1 MPTKENFKNEVNEEI
16 IVPEE
21 EIVEVEESEDT
32 AEGNQVE
39 KGIVVFQKQDGTLAY
54 QFIGENVTLENLT
67 YYTRFLKTIE
77 EAFWNEQKQKG
88 GTKMTLKFK
97 DKNGNIVMKEDVNG
111 NITFFSED
119 MKWDMTSGELEVVPD
134 EEEESSE
141 SRETSKGV

>member
-21 EIVEVEESEDT
+21 EIVEVEASEDT

-77 EAFWNEQKQKG
+77 EAFWNEQK
-88 GTKMTLKFK
+88 
-97 DKNGNIVMKEDVNG
+97 
-111 NITFFSED
+111 
-119 MKWDMTSGELEVVPD
+119 
-134 EEEESSE
+134 
-141 SRETSKGV
+141 

>member
-21 EIVEVEESEDT
+21 EIVEVEASEDT

-39 KGIVVFQKQDGTLAY
+39 KGVVVFQKQDGTLAY

-77 EAFWNEQKQKG
+77 EAFWNEQ
-88 GTKMTLKFK
+88 
-97 DKNGNIVMKEDVNG
+97 
-111 NITFFSED
+111 
-119 MKWDMTSGELEVVPD
+119 
-134 EEEESSE
+134 
-141 SRETSKGV
+141 R

>member
-21 EIVEVEESEDT
+21 GIVEVEASEDT

-39 KGIVVFQKQDGTLAY
+39 KGVVVFQKQDGTLAY

-77 EAFWNEQKQKG
+77 EAFWNEQ
-88 GTKMTLKFK
+88 
-97 DKNGNIVMKEDVNG
+97 
-111 NITFFSED
+111 
-119 MKWDMTSGELEVVPD
+119 
-134 EEEESSE
+134 
-141 SRETSKGV
+141 R

>member
-39 KGIVVFQKQDGTLAY
+39 KGVVVFQKQDGTLAY

-77 EAFWNEQKQKG
+77 EAFWNEQK
-88 GTKMTLKFK
+88 
-97 DKNGNIVMKEDVNG
+97 
-111 NITFFSED
+111 
-119 MKWDMTSGELEVVPD
+119 
-134 EEEESSE
+134 
-141 SRETSKGV
+141 

>member
-21 EIVEVEESEDT
+21 EIVEVEASEDT
-32 AEGNQVE
+32 DEGNQVE

-77 EAFWNEQKQKG
+77 EAFWNEQK
-88 GTKMTLKFK
+88 
-97 DKNGNIVMKEDVNG
+97 
-111 NITFFSED
+111 
-119 MKWDMTSGELEVVPD
+119 
-134 EEEESSE
+134 
-141 SRETSKGV
+141 

>member
-21 EIVEVEESEDT
+21 EIVEIEASEDT

-77 EAFWNEQKQKG
+77 EAFWNEQK
-88 GTKMTLKFK
+88 
-97 DKNGNIVMKEDVNG
+97 
-111 NITFFSED
+111 
-119 MKWDMTSGELEVVPD
+119 
-134 EEEESSE
+134 
-141 SRETSKGV
+141 

>member
-1 MPTKENFKNEVNEEI
+1 MTTKENFKNEVNEEI

-21 EIVEVEESEDT
+21 EVVEVQASEDT

-77 EAFWNEQKQKG
+77 EAFWNQQG
-88 GTKMTLKFK
+88 
-97 DKNGNIVMKEDVNG
+97 
-111 NITFFSED
+111 
-119 MKWDMTSGELEVVPD
+119 
-134 EEEESSE
+134 
-141 SRETSKGV
+141 

>member
-21 EIVEVEESEDT
+21 EIVEVKESEDT

-77 EAFWNEQKQKG
+77 EAFWNEQK
-88 GTKMTLKFK
+88 
-97 DKNGNIVMKEDVNG
+97 
-111 NITFFSED
+111 
-119 MKWDMTSGELEVVPD
+119 
-134 EEEESSE
+134 
-141 SRETSKGV
+141 

>member
-1 MPTKENFKNEVNEEI
+1 MPTKENLKNEVNEEI

-21 EIVEVEESEDT
+21 EIVEVEASEDT

-77 EAFWNEQKQKG
+77 EAFWNEQK
-88 GTKMTLKFK
+88 
-97 DKNGNIVMKEDVNG
+97 
-111 NITFFSED
+111 
-119 MKWDMTSGELEVVPD
+119 
-134 EEEESSE
+134 
-141 SRETSKGV
+141 

>member
-21 EIVEVEESEDT
+21 EIVEVEASEDT
-32 AEGNQVE
+32 DEGNQAE

-77 EAFWNEQKQKG
+77 EAFWNEQK
-88 GTKMTLKFK
+88 
-97 DKNGNIVMKEDVNG
+97 
-111 NITFFSED
+111 
-119 MKWDMTSGELEVVPD
+119 
-134 EEEESSE
+134 
-141 SRETSKGV
+141 

>member
-77 EAFWNEQKQKG
+77 EAFWNEQK
-88 GTKMTLKFK
+88 
-97 DKNGNIVMKEDVNG
+97 
-111 NITFFSED
+111 
-119 MKWDMTSGELEVVPD
+119 
-134 EEEESSE
+134 
-141 SRETSKGV
+141 

>member
-16 IVPEE
+16 IVPGE
-21 EIVEVEESEDT
+21 EIVEVEASEDT

-77 EAFWNEQKQKG
+77 EAFWNEQK
-88 GTKMTLKFK
+88 
-97 DKNGNIVMKEDVNG
+97 
-111 NITFFSED
+111 
-119 MKWDMTSGELEVVPD
+119 
-134 EEEESSE
+134 
-141 SRETSKGV
+141 

>member
-1 MPTKENFKNEVNEEI
+1 MQTKENFKNEVNEEI

-21 EIVEVEESEDT
+21 EIVEVEASEDT

-77 EAFWNEQKQKG
+77 EAFWNEQK
-88 GTKMTLKFK
+88 
-97 DKNGNIVMKEDVNG
+97 
-111 NITFFSED
+111 
-119 MKWDMTSGELEVVPD
+119 
-134 EEEESSE
+134 
-141 SRETSKGV
+141 

>member
-21 EIVEVEESEDT
+21 EIVEVEGSEQN

-39 KGIVVFQKQDGTLAY
+39 KGVVVFQKQDGTLAY

-77 EAFWNEQKQKG
+77 EAFWNEQK
-88 GTKMTLKFK
+88 
-97 DKNGNIVMKEDVNG
+97 
-111 NITFFSED
+111 
-119 MKWDMTSGELEVVPD
+119 
-134 EEEESSE
+134 
-141 SRETSKGV
+141 

>member
-21 EIVEVEESEDT
+21 EVVEVQASEDT

-77 EAFWNEQKQKG
+77 EAFWNEQK
-88 GTKMTLKFK
+88 
-97 DKNGNIVMKEDVNG
+97 
-111 NITFFSED
+111 
-119 MKWDMTSGELEVVPD
+119 
-134 EEEESSE
+134 
-141 SRETSKGV
+141 

>member
-1 MPTKENFKNEVNEEI
+1 MTTKENFKNEVNEEI

-21 EIVEVEESEDT
+21 EVVEVQASEDT

-77 EAFWNEQKQKG
+77 EAFWNEQK
-88 GTKMTLKFK
+88 
-97 DKNGNIVMKEDVNG
+97 
-111 NITFFSED
+111 
-119 MKWDMTSGELEVVPD
+119 
-134 EEEESSE
+134 
-141 SRETSKGV
+141 

>member
-21 EIVEVEESEDT
+21 EIVEVEASEDT

-77 EAFWNEQKQKG
+77 EAFWNEQ
-88 GTKMTLKFK
+88 
-97 DKNGNIVMKEDVNG
+97 
-111 NITFFSED
+111 
-119 MKWDMTSGELEVVPD
+119 
-134 EEEESSE
+134 
-141 SRETSKGV
+141 R